1 MRGVIHIDEVAQIAV
16 VVDKRALRIS
26 RSLVPEDVD
35 VAEAVLRPHIEFRSV
50 SRGCLQGL
58 PFGRVKHGLTFQSNG
73 AVLRMDSPLSIRLD
87 GLGWFVPALKHEEQ
101 ALASMPELARDAPT
115 SGSVASDEHQSRGC
129 DKLPIIG
136 QMVGSRLYMSRVV
149 P

>member
-1 MRGVIHIDEVAQIAV
+1 
-16 VVDKRALRIS
+16 
-26 RSLVPEDVD
+26 
-35 VAEAVLRPHIEFRSV
+35 
-50 SRGCLQGL
+50 
-58 PFGRVKHGLTFQSNG
+58 
-73 AVLRMDSPLSIRLD
+73 LRMDSPLSIRLD

-129 DKLPIIG
+129 DKLTIIG